1 MPWPNR
7 APDWPL
13 EIIVFGP
20 LAQADSVA
28 GVVRLELGNVA
39 LQGAG
44 PNSLVFQNIFVPE
57 TFSREL
63 RKG

>member
-28 GVVRLELGNVA
+28 GLRGLEPADVISIRSLLRL
-39 LQGAG
+39 AG
-44 PNSLVFQNIFVPE
+44 ERPQVP
-57 TFSREL
+57 L
-63 RKG
+63 RSANQR